1 MATQRQHD
9 RALARVRA
17 LCLALPE
24 VSERLSH
31 GSPSFF
37 IRGKKTLAMF
47 VDDHHGDG
55 ILGIWVPAFPGVQE
69 ELVET
74 EPDRFFRPPYVGPS
88 GWVGVRLDR
97 VHGPSSWPARTAPA
111 GGASYSEHP
120 KTGASFRSADP
131 VRSRD
136 RMRRRPGLSPS
147 WPRDAVSPPLNRSR
161 PSWA

>member
-9 RALARVRA
+9 RALKGVRDI
-17 LCLALPE
+17 CFALPE

-31 GSPSFF
+31 GSPAWF

-55 ILGIWVPAFPGVQE
+55 ILGIWCPAFPGVQE
-69 ELVET
+69 ELVEQ

-97 VHGPSSWPARTAPA
+97 AVDWNEIREILAD
-111 GGASYSEHP
+111 SYRKVAP
-120 KTGASFRSADP
+120 KTLVKQLDQP
-131 VRSRD
+131 
-136 RMRRRPGLSPS
+136 
-147 WPRDAVSPPLNRSR
+147 
-161 PSWA
+161 